1 MLTLQPA
8 QLFRQASCQTALPPH
23 PLLPMRSQIAC
34 DPDTSL
40 SGASAVGVTF
50 KRQGIWPSSALF
62 RDTEFA
68 NLHQT
73 SLTGK
78 SGALVVIGAGANNL
92 GGVVT
97 IETSTFTN
105 CTTQAAQ
112 GGGGAA
118 AVIDGGNLTLLD
130 TTFAGCHALQ
140 ASGGALLVA
149 SEGFVFMVASSITE
163 CTSMRNGGGAS
174 VDGTG
179 STLLAHNSIFQ
190 GERTQMD
197 LPARAVDAH
206 CITPHT

>member
-1 MLTLQPA
+1 MLSNIS
-8 QLFRQASCQTALPPH
+8 RES
-23 PLLPMRSQIAC
+23 
-34 DPDTSL
+34 DTPL
-40 SGASAVGVTF
+40 SGVSAVGVTF
-50 KRQGIWPSSALF
+50 ESQGIWPSSALF

-73 SLTGK
+73 SLTGGG
-78 SGALVVIGAGANNL
+78 GAFVVRGAGADNL

-112 GGGGAA
+112 GGGGAV
-118 AVIDGGNLTLLD
+118 AVIVGGNLTLLD

-149 SEGFVFMVASSITE
+149 SEGVVSMVASSITA
-163 CTSMRNGGGAS
+163 CTSMQNGGGVS
-174 VDGTG
+174 VDGAG
-179 STLLAHNSIFQ
+179 STLLARNSIFQ
-190 GERTQMD
+190 GERTQVD

-206 CITPHT
+206 CVTPRT